1 MGQRRARGDGSLYR
15 DATHGTWYGVVDLGR
30 DAAGRRRRVKTPG
43 RRTKTAALAE
53 LRELRQRLAVGEVV
67 HHRRVTVADAV
78 ADFTTRG
85 LSPRLASNTR
95 YVTTLYANRF
105 AAACGR
111 RPLAELTVRDVEDY
125 LAALA
130 GEGKAPRTLALAR
143 SVAARVLDHAARHGW
158 VTPGRNVAKLART
171 PAGRHPAPRPQLSDD
186 EVRRLLAAA
195 DGDRWAPLLAFV
207 AVTGARIGEAIAQA
221 WSDVDPD
228 RATVRIAA
236 AARLEASGA
245 LTRTTPKAGSTRT
258 VQVPVELLRLLAAH
272 RRGCVEEFLAAGIGV
287 PDLLFPTRAGTM
299 AHRRNLDRWLDA
311 VAAQAGVTVKGWH
324 DLRHAL
330 GTALADAGA
339 PLTRSAAVLG
349 HANVQTTATVY
360 THPAQGVANAAV
372 DRGTNLLSSVE
383 GGPR

>member
-15 DATHGTWYGVVDLGR
+15 DKAHGTWYGVVDLGR
-30 DAAGRRRRVKTPG
+30 DAAGRRRRVKTPA

-53 LRELRQRLAVGEVV
+53 LRQLRQRLGAGETVT
-67 HHRRVTVADAV
+67 RRTVADAV
-78 ADFTTRG
+78 ADFAERG

-105 AAACGR
+105 GAACGR
-111 RPLAELTVRDVEDY
+111 RPLVDLSVRDVENY

-158 VTPGRNVAKLART
+158 VTPGRNVARLARL
-171 PAGRHPAPRPQLSDD
+171 PAGRDTGSRPHLSDD
-186 EVRRLLAAA
+186 QVRQMLAAA
-195 DGDRWAPLLAFV
+195 AGDRWRPLLAFV

-221 WSDVDPD
+221 WSDVDPA
-228 RATVRIAA
+228 RGTVRIAA
-236 AARLEASGA
+236 AARTEATGEV
-245 LTRTTPKAGSTRT
+245 TRTTPKAGSVRT
-258 VQVPVELLRLLAAH
+258 VAVPAELLALLAAH
-272 RRGCVEEFLAAGIGV
+272 RRACVAELLAAGIPA
-287 PDLLFPTRAGTM
+287 PDLCFPTRAGTM
-299 AHRRNLDRWLDA
+299 ANRRNLDRWLDA
-311 VAAQAGVTVKGWH
+311 VAARAGVTVKGWH

-360 THPAQGVANAAV
+360 THPAQGVADAAV
-372 DRGTNLLSSVE
+372 NRGTHLLRGE
-383 GGPR
+383 P